1 MNRSQRINFCLS
13 FSFKLFSCRRFREL
27 ELLTFEA
34 WMSSLLLFHICRRL
48 LTHFSHKEGPT
59 DDKAFS
65 KPFQPKRPLTLP
77 FGLHLIISQ
86 SFVTYQLYDAVQ
98 LNYVFLTEKVTK
110 NYHLFR
116 SKFWQFLQQVSNFYS
131 WAKITS
137 FWDLS
142 NVPTL
147 VCTGP
152 GRRDEVGRLHK
163 TRNELSFTGGNRWS
177 YFFTILS

>member
-1 MNRSQRINFCLS
+1 MSLS
-13 FSFKLFSCRRFREL
+13 CWLLRL
-27 ELLTFEA
+27 ECHHCYCSIFVVGYSHT
-34 WMSSLLLFHICRRL
+34 
-48 LTHFSHKEGPT
+48 SHKEGPR

>member
-1 MNRSQRINFCLS
+1 
-13 FSFKLFSCRRFREL
+13 
-27 ELLTFEA
+27 
-34 WMSSLLLFHICRRL
+34 MSSLLLFHICRRL

-116 SKFWQFLQQVSNFYS
+116 SKF
-131 WAKITS
+131 
-137 FWDLS
+137 
-142 NVPTL
+142 
-147 VCTGP
+147 
-152 GRRDEVGRLHK
+152 
-163 TRNELSFTGGNRWS
+163 
-177 YFFTILS
+177 